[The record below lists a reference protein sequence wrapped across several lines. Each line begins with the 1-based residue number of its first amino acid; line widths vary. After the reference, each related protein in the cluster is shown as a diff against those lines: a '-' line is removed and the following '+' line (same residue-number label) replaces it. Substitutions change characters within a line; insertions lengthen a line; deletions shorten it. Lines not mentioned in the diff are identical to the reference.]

1 LPVRL
6 RKLVGAVAL
15 IVLVLTWVLIAMVVA
30 QFPVLHANAIVE
42 AGYFALAG
50 LGWILPAMP
59 LIRWAFGNRTSDV
72 GHGMPD
78 RDGGTSTD
86 L

>member
-1 LPVRL
+1 VPAHL

-15 IVLVLTWVLIAMVVA
+15 IVLVLAWVLVAMVVA
-30 QFPVLHANAIVE
+30 QFPALHTSAIIE

-59 LIRWAFGNRTSDV
+59 LIRWAFGRRTDER
-72 GHGMPD
+72 GRATD
-78 RDGGTSTD
+78 RA
-86 L
+86 